1 MIKNSGNDS
10 VIKSVKNSVK
20 NRVMTEK
27 MQLNE

>member
-1 MIKNSGNDS
+1 MIKNSGNDI

-20 NRVMTEK
+20 NSVMTEK